1 MIARNPW
8 PWVGLLSATATAS
21 YLCRVNLSVAGALL
35 MQELHLSQPQMGRL
49 FSAFLLGYAVF
60 MVPAGLVAD
69 RWGARR
75 VLQWAAWS
83 WVGATLL
90 QALVGHA
97 TPASGTRSALLT
109 LLALRFLLGIA
120 EAPTYP
126 AAARGV
132 SRWIPPRSQGR
143 ANGLVTASI
152 ALGSAIAPPLLSWV
166 MVDWGWRTAI
176 AVSALP
182 ALVVALCWRAVGE
195 PVPATADAPLEAE
208 HGGGGPGSLRSR
220 SFILLT
226 LSYTLQGYV
235 GYIFVFWFYLYLVQE
250 RHFDFLSG
258 AFFGSLPWL
267 LSIGSM
273 PLGGWLSDRLAAA
286 RGLGFGR
293 RAVPLAA
300 LTLAGVLLSLGTRT
314 SSGPLAALYLALS
327 TALVLAAEGPFWA
340 TMMELAGERSG
351 VAGGIMNTGSNLG
364 GLISPALT
372 PVLAEAI
379 GWENALHI
387 AAVVSA
393 VAGLLWL
400 GIRPG
405 GGELQAPPA

>member
-1 MIARNPW
+1 VIARNPW

>member
-1 MIARNPW
+1 
-8 PWVGLLSATATAS
+8 
-21 YLCRVNLSVAGALL
+21 
-35 MQELHLSQPQMGRL
+35 MGRL

-75 VLQWAAWS
+75 VFQWAALS

-97 TPASGTRSALLT
+97 TPASGTQSALLT

-166 MVDWGWRTAI
+166 MVDWGWRTAV

-182 ALVVALCWRAVGE
+182 ALVVTLCWRAVGE
-195 PVPATADAPLEAE
+195 PVPAADAPLETVR
-208 HGGGGPGSLRSR
+208 GGGGPGSLRSR
-220 SFILLT
+220 SFVLLT

-293 RAVPLAA
+293 RAVPLVA

-314 SSGPLAALYLALS
+314 SSGTLAALYLALS

-405 GGELQAPPA
+405 GGEPQAPPA